1 MRLFPRTRDIQ
12 MEGVEEILAG
22 ADEPAWMRRLIV
34 KDIEQALI
42 DVRAREAVLLRQA
55 RSLGRDAGA
64 AEYRQ
69 AELTQQARHALVE
82 DREDSARRA
91 LNEKYASIGDI
102 AELRRRIDILNV
114 EASAIAT
121 EVTRVET
128 ILAEV
133 RGLRPLRE
141 T

>member
-22 ADEPAWMRRLIV
+22 ADEPARMLRLIV

-42 DVRAREAVLLRQA
+42 DVRAREALLLREA

-69 AELTQQARHALVE
+69 AELTEQARHALVQ
-82 DREDSARRA
+82 DREDRARRV
-91 LNEKYASIGDI
+91 LNEKYASIGEVT
-102 AELRRRIDILNV
+102 ELRRRIDILKA
-114 EASAIAT
+114 EASAIAV
-121 EVTRVET
+121 EVSRLET
-128 ILAEV
+128 ILAQV
-133 RGLRPLRE
+133 RGRPLRE
-141 T
+141 K